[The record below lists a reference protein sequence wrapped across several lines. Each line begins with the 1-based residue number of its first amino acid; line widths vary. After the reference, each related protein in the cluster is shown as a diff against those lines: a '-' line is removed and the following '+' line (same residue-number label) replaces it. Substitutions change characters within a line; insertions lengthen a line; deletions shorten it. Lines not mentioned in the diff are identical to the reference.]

1 MRIRL
6 EKGGNKFTRGAE
18 EGRNNYLSGIRE
30 ATLLLVE
37 LLHPHH
43 DFGFVDAGI

>member
-1 MRIRL
+1 MRL
-6 EKGGNKFTRGAE
+6 QPEKGGNKITRGAE

-37 LLHPHH
+37 LLHRHH
-43 DFGFVDAGI
+43 DLGFVDAGI